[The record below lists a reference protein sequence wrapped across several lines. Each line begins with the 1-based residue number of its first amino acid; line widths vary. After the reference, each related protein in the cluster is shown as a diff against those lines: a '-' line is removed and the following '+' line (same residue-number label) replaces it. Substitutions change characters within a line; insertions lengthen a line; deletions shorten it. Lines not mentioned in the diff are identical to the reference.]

1 MTYDRIRFRK
11 RFQKGGRYMFE
22 IRNLS
27 LSFAGRQLL
36 EPTDLIFE
44 RGKVYTIYGKSG
56 VGKSSLLNKI
66 GLISAT
72 DPSVSYFFDGKEID
86 TENKKSASAFIAE
99 EVAFVFQGQNLIND
113 LTVFENL
120 RLALNFY
127 GLNPDEIE
135 SKIDTV
141 LADLEISSLKHAYPE
156 DLSGG
161 EEQRVTIARALVTE
175 KTLILADEPTSSLD
189 KENREKVS
197 SLLIDLAHKYHKI
210 VLIVS
215 HDEAMIARGD
225 VQLHFKDHQLV
236 GNCLIL
242 NSDEGIKDSKKWT
255 SYLSS
260 SHTKLSVLK
269 HRRPFL
275 PRLLAFFIAFVVA
288 IAVTSINFQSLFA
301 DKYHQLVNN
310 SLENGFLVINDS
322 LHLQTTKVLDDF
334 LSFDKDEI
342 ASISTSQN
350 IQTIK
355 PYIEFLSLGMTFDNS
370 KDYSQLQKNFQPTL
384 TIDGQ
389 TRSLTRNFS
398 IQPLYQTNTTQ
409 RQIEYFDRSN
419 EKGIYLSEQFISDEK
434 LPNIV
439 SGSTV
444 TLTFYIPISLYE
456 SSMEKEGNV
465 LKGDGDLFVKVD
477 KTYPVLGIVKKSYP
491 FEYSPHGNTLFMN
504 IAEMEELQ
512 NEAIQQH
519 PMTKMALDGFP
530 LKSWMPSA
538 IHVLLKDS
546 SAIPEELSR
555 IRAISS
561 QITILSSYEN
571 YEEFNK
577 GLTYIRQFLML
588 LSLVLL
594 ILVIAVLSFVFFLL
608 NRPRRF
614 EVGILKSLGYST
626 QNIVWLFLKELIG
639 YGKTISILASCLLV
653 ILSILAIQVLKLEV
667 SDVFQFYLTSV
678 FTLIGLSVSV
688 LIISGLLPIY
698 TTCRQTVVDTI
709 RKNG

>member
-1 MTYDRIRFRK
+1 
-11 RFQKGGRYMFE
+11 MFE

-27 LSFAGRQLL
+27 LSFAGRRLL

-66 GLISAT
+66 GLLSAT

-86 TENKKSASAFIAE
+86 IENKKSVSVFIAE
-99 EVAFVFQGQNLIND
+99 EVAFVFQGRNLIND

-127 GLNPDEIE
+127 DLSPDEIE

-141 LADLEISSLKHAYPE
+141 LADLQISSLKHAYPE

-161 EEQRVTIARALVTE
+161 EEQRVAIARALVTG

-197 SLLIDLAHKYHKI
+197 ALLIDLAHKYHKI

-215 HDEAMIARGD
+215 HDEAMIAIGD
-225 VQLHFKDHQLV
+225 VQLHFKDHKLV

-242 NSDEGIKDSKKWT
+242 NSDEGIKDSKKW
-255 SYLSS
+255 SSCLSS

-275 PRLLAFFIAFVVA
+275 PRLLAFFISLVVA

-334 LSFDKDEI
+334 LSFDKEEI
-342 ASISTSQN
+342 TSISRSQN
-350 IQTIK
+350 IQTVK
-355 PYIEFLSLGMTFDNS
+355 PYMEFLSLGMTFDNS

-439 SGSTV
+439 SGTTV

-456 SSMEKEGNV
+456 SSIEKEGKI

-491 FEYSPHGNTLFMN
+491 FEYSPYGNTLFMN

-546 SAIPEELSR
+546 GAIPEELSR

-653 ILSILAIQVLKLEV
+653 ILSILAMQVLKLEI
-667 SDVFQFYLTSV
+667 SDVFKFYLTSV

>member
-1 MTYDRIRFRK
+1 
-11 RFQKGGRYMFE
+11 MFE

-27 LSFAGRQLL
+27 LSFAGRRLL

-66 GLISAT
+66 GLLSAT

-86 TENKKSASAFIAE
+86 IENKKSVSVFIAE
-99 EVAFVFQGQNLIND
+99 EVAFVFQGRNLIND

-127 GLNPDEIE
+127 GLSPDEIE

-141 LADLEISSLKHAYPE
+141 LADLQISSLKHAYPE

-161 EEQRVTIARALVTE
+161 EEQRVAIARALVTE

-197 SLLIDLAHKYHKI
+197 ALLIDLAHKYHKI

-215 HDEAMIARGD
+215 HDEAMIAIGD
-225 VQLHFKDHQLV
+225 VQLHFKDHKLV

-242 NSDEGIKDSKKWT
+242 NSDEGIKDSKKWF
-255 SYLSS
+255 SCLSS

-275 PRLLAFFIAFVVA
+275 PRLLAFFIALVVA

-334 LSFDKDEI
+334 LSFDKEEI
-342 ASISTSQN
+342 TSISTSQN
-350 IQTIK
+350 IQTVK
-355 PYIEFLSLGMTFDNS
+355 PYMEFLSLGMTFDNS

-389 TRSLTRNFS
+389 NRSLTRNFS

-439 SGSTV
+439 LGTTV

-456 SSMEKEGNV
+456 SSIEKEGNI

-491 FEYSPHGNTLFMN
+491 FEYSPYGNTLFMN

-519 PMTKMALDGFP
+519 PMTKIALDGFP

-546 SAIPEELSR
+546 GAIPEELSR

-653 ILSILAIQVLKLEV
+653 ILSILAMQVLKLEI
-667 SDVFQFYLTSV
+667 SDVFKFYLTSV

>member
-1 MTYDRIRFRK
+1 
-11 RFQKGGRYMFE
+11 MFE

-27 LSFAGRQLL
+27 LSFTGRQLL

-66 GLISAT
+66 GLLSAT

-86 TENKKSASAFIAE
+86 IENKKSVSVFIAE
-99 EVAFVFQGQNLIND
+99 EVAFVFQGRNLIND

-127 GLNPDEIE
+127 GLSPDEIE

-141 LADLEISSLKHAYPE
+141 LADLQISSLKHAYPE

-161 EEQRVTIARALVTE
+161 EEQRVTIARALVTG

-197 SLLIDLAHKYHKI
+197 ALLIDLAHKYHKI

-215 HDEAMIARGD
+215 YDEAMIAIGD
-225 VQLHFKDHQLV
+225 VQLHFKDHKLV

-242 NSDEGIKDSKKWT
+242 NSDEGIKDSKKW
-255 SYLSS
+255 SSCLSS

-275 PRLLAFFIAFVVA
+275 PRLLAFFIALVVA

-334 LSFDKDEI
+334 LSFDKEEI
-342 ASISTSQN
+342 TSISTSQN
-350 IQTIK
+350 IQTVK
-355 PYIEFLSLGMTFDNS
+355 PYMEFLSLGMTFDNS

-409 RQIEYFDRSN
+409 RQIEYFDRSS

-434 LPNIV
+434 FPNIV
-439 SGSTV
+439 SGTTV

-456 SSMEKEGNV
+456 SSIEKEGNI

-491 FEYSPHGNTLFMN
+491 FEYSPYGNTLFMN

-530 LKSWMPSA
+530 LKSWIPSA

-546 SAIPEELSR
+546 GAIPEELSR

-653 ILSILAIQVLKLEV
+653 ILSILAMQVLKLEI
-667 SDVFQFYLTSV
+667 SDVFKFYLTSV

>member
-1 MTYDRIRFRK
+1 
-11 RFQKGGRYMFE
+11 MFE

-27 LSFAGRQLL
+27 LSFAGRRLL

-66 GLISAT
+66 GLLSAT

-86 TENKKSASAFIAE
+86 IENKKSVSVFIAE
-99 EVAFVFQGQNLIND
+99 EVAFVFQGRNLIND

-127 GLNPDEIE
+127 DLSPDEIE

-141 LADLEISSLKHAYPE
+141 LADLQISSLKHAYPE

-161 EEQRVTIARALVTE
+161 EEQRVAIARALVTG

-197 SLLIDLAHKYHKI
+197 VLLIDLAHKYHKI

-215 HDEAMIARGD
+215 HDEAMIAIGD
-225 VQLHFKDHQLV
+225 VQLHFKDHKLV

-242 NSDEGIKDSKKWT
+242 NSDEGIKDSKKW
-255 SYLSS
+255 SSCLSS

-275 PRLLAFFIAFVVA
+275 PRLLAFFISLVVA

-334 LSFDKDEI
+334 LSFDKEEI
-342 ASISTSQN
+342 TSISTSQN
-350 IQTIK
+350 IQTVN

-439 SGSTV
+439 SGTTV

-456 SSMEKEGNV
+456 SSIEKEGNI

-491 FEYSPHGNTLFMN
+491 FEYSPYGNTLFMN

-546 SAIPEELSR
+546 GAIPEELSR

-653 ILSILAIQVLKLEV
+653 ILSILAMQVLKLEI
-667 SDVFQFYLTSV
+667 SDVFKFYLTSV

>member
-1 MTYDRIRFRK
+1 
-11 RFQKGGRYMFE
+11 MFE

-27 LSFAGRQLL
+27 LSFAGRRLL

-66 GLISAT
+66 GLLSAT

-86 TENKKSASAFIAE
+86 IENKKSVSVFIAE
-99 EVAFVFQGQNLIND
+99 EVAFVFQGRNLIND

-127 GLNPDEIE
+127 DLSPDEIE

-141 LADLEISSLKHAYPE
+141 LADLQISSLKHAYPE

-161 EEQRVTIARALVTE
+161 EEQRVAIARALVTG

-189 KENREKVS
+189 KENREKIS
-197 SLLIDLAHKYHKI
+197 ALLIDLAHKYHKI

-215 HDEAMIARGD
+215 HDEAMIAIGD
-225 VQLHFKDHQLV
+225 VQLHFKDHKLV
-236 GNCLIL
+236 ENCLIL
-242 NSDEGIKDSKKWT
+242 NSDEGIKDSKKW
-255 SYLSS
+255 SSCLSS

-275 PRLLAFFIAFVVA
+275 PRLLAFFISLVVA

-334 LSFDKDEI
+334 LSFDKEEI
-342 ASISTSQN
+342 TSISTSQN
-350 IQTIK
+350 IQTVN

-439 SGSTV
+439 SGTTV

-456 SSMEKEGNV
+456 SSIEKEGNI
-465 LKGDGDLFVKVD
+465 LKGDGGLFVKVD

-491 FEYSPHGNTLFMN
+491 FEYSPYGNTLFMN

-546 SAIPEELSR
+546 GAIPEELSR

-653 ILSILAIQVLKLEV
+653 ILSILAMQVLKLEI
-667 SDVFQFYLTSV
+667 SDVFKFYLTSV

>member
-1 MTYDRIRFRK
+1 
-11 RFQKGGRYMFE
+11 MFE

-27 LSFAGRQLL
+27 LSFAGRRLL

-86 TENKKSASAFIAE
+86 TENKKSVSAFIAE

-120 RLALNFY
+120 KLALNFY
-127 GLNPDEIE
+127 GLNTDEIE

-161 EEQRVTIARALVTE
+161 EEQRVAIARALVTE

-334 LSFDKDEI
+334 LSFDKEEI
-342 ASISTSQN
+342 TSISTSQN

-370 KDYSQLQKNFQPTL
+370 KDYSKLQKNFQPTL

-409 RQIEYFDRSN
+409 RQIKYFDRSN
-419 EKGIYLSEQFISDEK
+419 EKGIYISEQFVSDQK

-456 SSMEKEGNV
+456 SSIEKEGNV

-561 QITILSSYEN
+561 QITILSSYKN

>member
-1 MTYDRIRFRK
+1 
-11 RFQKGGRYMFE
+11 MFE

-27 LSFAGRQLL
+27 LSFAGRRLL

-66 GLISAT
+66 GLLSAT

-86 TENKKSASAFIAE
+86 IENKKLVSVFIAE
-99 EVAFVFQGQNLIND
+99 EVAFVFQGRNLIND

-127 GLNPDEIE
+127 DLSPDEIE

-141 LADLEISSLKHAYPE
+141 LADLQISSLKHAYPE

-161 EEQRVTIARALVTE
+161 EEQRVAIARALVTG

-197 SLLIDLAHKYHKI
+197 ALLIDLAHKYHKI

-215 HDEAMIARGD
+215 HDEAMIAIGD
-225 VQLHFKDHQLV
+225 VQLHFKDHKLV

-242 NSDEGIKDSKKWT
+242 NSDEGIKDSKKW
-255 SYLSS
+255 SSCLSS

-275 PRLLAFFIAFVVA
+275 PRLLAFFISLVVA

-310 SLENGFLVINDS
+310 SLENVFLVINDS

-334 LSFDKDEI
+334 LSFDKEEI
-342 ASISTSQN
+342 TSISTSQN
-350 IQTIK
+350 IQTVN

-439 SGSTV
+439 SGTTV

-456 SSMEKEGNV
+456 SSIEKEGNI

-491 FEYSPHGNTLFMN
+491 FEYSPYGNTLFMN

-546 SAIPEELSR
+546 GAIPEELSR

-653 ILSILAIQVLKLEV
+653 ILSILAMQVLKLEI
-667 SDVFQFYLTSV
+667 SDVFKFYLTSV

>member
-1 MTYDRIRFRK
+1 
-11 RFQKGGRYMFE
+11 MFE

-27 LSFAGRQLL
+27 LSFAGRRLL

-66 GLISAT
+66 GLLSAT

-86 TENKKSASAFIAE
+86 IENKKSVSVFIAE
-99 EVAFVFQGQNLIND
+99 EVAFVFQGRNLIND

-127 GLNPDEIE
+127 GLSPDEIE

-141 LADLEISSLKHAYPE
+141 LADLQISSLKHAYPE

-161 EEQRVTIARALVTE
+161 EEQRVTIARALVTG

-197 SLLIDLAHKYHKI
+197 ALLIDLAHKYHKI

-215 HDEAMIARGD
+215 YDEAMIAIGD
-225 VQLHFKDHQLV
+225 VQLHFKDHKLV

-242 NSDEGIKDSKKWT
+242 NSDEGIKDSKKW
-255 SYLSS
+255 SSCLSS

-275 PRLLAFFIAFVVA
+275 PRLLAFFIALVVA

-334 LSFDKDEI
+334 LSFDKEEI
-342 ASISTSQN
+342 TSISTSQN
-350 IQTIK
+350 IQTVK
-355 PYIEFLSLGMTFDNS
+355 PYMEFLSLGMTFDNS

-439 SGSTV
+439 AGTTV

-456 SSMEKEGNV
+456 SSIEKEGNI

-491 FEYSPHGNTLFMN
+491 FEYSPYGNTLFMN

-546 SAIPEELSR
+546 GAIPEELSR

-594 ILVIAVLSFVFFLL
+594 ILIIAVLSFVFFLL

-653 ILSILAIQVLKLEV
+653 ILSILAMQVLKLEI
-667 SDVFQFYLTSV
+667 SDVFKFYLTSV

>member
-1 MTYDRIRFRK
+1 
-11 RFQKGGRYMFE
+11 MFE

-27 LSFAGRQLL
+27 LSFAGRRLL

-86 TENKKSASAFIAE
+86 TENKKSVSAFIAE

-120 RLALNFY
+120 KLTLNFY

-161 EEQRVTIARALVTE
+161 EEQRVAIARALVTE

-197 SLLIDLAHKYHKI
+197 ALLIDLAHKYHKI

-225 VQLHFKDHQLV
+225 VQLHFKDHKLV

-242 NSDEGIKDSKKWT
+242 NSDEGIKDSKKW
-255 SYLSS
+255 SSCLLS

-275 PRLLAFFIAFVVA
+275 PRLLAFFIALVVA
-288 IAVTSINFQSLFA
+288 IAVSSINFQSLFA

-334 LSFDKDEI
+334 LSFDKEEI
-342 ASISTSQN
+342 TSISTSQN
-350 IQTIK
+350 IQSVK
-355 PYIEFLSLGMTFDNS
+355 PYMEFLSLGMTFDNS

-439 SGSTV
+439 SGTTV

-456 SSMEKEGNV
+456 SSIEKEGNI

-491 FEYSPHGNTLFMN
+491 FEYSPYGNTLFMN

-546 SAIPEELSR
+546 GAIPEELSR

-608 NRPRRF
+608 NRPRRS

-653 ILSILAIQVLKLEV
+653 ILSILAMQVLKLEI
-667 SDVFQFYLTSV
+667 SDVFKFYLTSV

>member
-1 MTYDRIRFRK
+1 
-11 RFQKGGRYMFE
+11 MFE

-27 LSFAGRQLL
+27 LSFAGRRLL

-66 GLISAT
+66 GLLSAT

-86 TENKKSASAFIAE
+86 IENKKSVSVFIAE
-99 EVAFVFQGQNLIND
+99 EVAFVFQGRNLIHD

-127 GLNPDEIE
+127 NLSPDEIE

-141 LADLEISSLKHAYPE
+141 LADLQISSLKHAYPE

-161 EEQRVTIARALVTE
+161 EEQRVAIARALVTE

-197 SLLIDLAHKYHKI
+197 ALLIDLAHKYHKI

-215 HDEAMIARGD
+215 HDEAMIVMGD
-225 VQLHFKDHQLV
+225 VQLHFKDHKLV
-236 GNCLIL
+236 ENCLIL
-242 NSDEGIKDSKKWT
+242 NSDEGIKDSKKW
-255 SYLSS
+255 SSCLSS

-275 PRLLAFFIAFVVA
+275 PRLLAFFIALVVA

-334 LSFDKDEI
+334 LSFDKEEI
-342 ASISTSQN
+342 TSISTSQN
-350 IQTIK
+350 IQTVK
-355 PYIEFLSLGMTFDNS
+355 PYMEFLSLGMTFDNS

-439 SGSTV
+439 AGTTV

-456 SSMEKEGNV
+456 SSIEKEGNI

-491 FEYSPHGNTLFMN
+491 FEYSPYGNTLFMN

-546 SAIPEELSR
+546 GAIPEELSR

-653 ILSILAIQVLKLEV
+653 ILSILAMQVLKLEI
-667 SDVFQFYLTSV
+667 SDVFKFYLTSV

-709 RKNG
+709 RKTG

>member
-1 MTYDRIRFRK
+1 
-11 RFQKGGRYMFE
+11 MFE

-27 LSFAGRQLL
+27 LSFAGRRLL

-66 GLISAT
+66 GLLSAT
-72 DPSVSYFFDGKEID
+72 YPSVSYFFDGKEID
-86 TENKKSASAFIAE
+86 IENKKSVSVFIAE
-99 EVAFVFQGQNLIND
+99 EVAFVFQGRNLIND

-127 GLNPDEIE
+127 DLSPDEIE

-141 LADLEISSLKHAYPE
+141 LADLQISSLKHAYPE

-161 EEQRVTIARALVTE
+161 EEQRVAIARALVTG

-197 SLLIDLAHKYHKI
+197 ALLIDLAHKYHKI

-215 HDEAMIARGD
+215 HDEAMIAIGD
-225 VQLHFKDHQLV
+225 VQLHFKDHKLV

-242 NSDEGIKDSKKWT
+242 NSDEGIKDSKKW
-255 SYLSS
+255 SSCLSS

-275 PRLLAFFIAFVVA
+275 PRLLAFFISLVVA

-334 LSFDKDEI
+334 LSFDKEEI
-342 ASISTSQN
+342 TSISTSQN
-350 IQTIK
+350 IQTVN

-398 IQPLYQTNTTQ
+398 IQPLYQKNTTQ

-439 SGSTV
+439 SGTTV

-456 SSMEKEGNV
+456 SSIEKEGNI

-491 FEYSPHGNTLFMN
+491 FEYSPYGNTLFMN

-546 SAIPEELSR
+546 GAIPEELSR

-653 ILSILAIQVLKLEV
+653 ILSILAMQVLKLEI
-667 SDVFQFYLTSV
+667 SDVFKFYLTSV

>member
-1 MTYDRIRFRK
+1 
-11 RFQKGGRYMFE
+11 MFE

-27 LSFAGRQLL
+27 LSFAGRRLL

-86 TENKKSASAFIAE
+86 TENKKSVSAFIAE

-120 RLALNFY
+120 KLALNFY

-161 EEQRVTIARALVTE
+161 EEQRVAIARALVTE

-334 LSFDKDEI
+334 LSFDKEEI
-342 ASISTSQN
+342 TSISTSQN
-350 IQTIK
+350 IQTVK
-355 PYIEFLSLGMTFDNS
+355 PYMEFLSSGMTFDNS

-419 EKGIYLSEQFISDEK
+419 EKGIYISEQFVSDQK

-456 SSMEKEGNV
+456 SSIEKEGNI

>member
-1 MTYDRIRFRK
+1 
-11 RFQKGGRYMFE
+11 MFE

-27 LSFAGRQLL
+27 LSFAGRRLL

-66 GLISAT
+66 GLLSAT

-86 TENKKSASAFIAE
+86 IENKKSVSVFIAE
-99 EVAFVFQGQNLIND
+99 EVAFVFQGRNLIND

-127 GLNPDEIE
+127 DLSPDEIE

-141 LADLEISSLKHAYPE
+141 LADLQISSLKHAYPE

-161 EEQRVTIARALVTE
+161 EEQRVAIARALVTG

-197 SLLIDLAHKYHKI
+197 ALLIDLAHKYHKI

-215 HDEAMIARGD
+215 HDEAMIAIGD
-225 VQLHFKDHQLV
+225 VQLHFKDHKLV

-242 NSDEGIKDSKKWT
+242 NSDEGIKDSKKW
-255 SYLSS
+255 SSCLSS

-275 PRLLAFFIAFVVA
+275 PRLLAFFISLVVA

-334 LSFDKDEI
+334 LSFDKEEI
-342 ASISTSQN
+342 TSISTSQN
-350 IQTIK
+350 IQTVN

-439 SGSTV
+439 SGTTV

-456 SSMEKEGNV
+456 SSIEKEGNI

-477 KTYPVLGIVKKSYP
+477 KTYPVLGIVKKGYP
-491 FEYSPHGNTLFMN
+491 FEYSPYGNTLFMN

-546 SAIPEELSR
+546 GAIPEELSR

-653 ILSILAIQVLKLEV
+653 ILSILAMQVLKLEI
-667 SDVFQFYLTSV
+667 SDVFKFYLTSV

>member
-1 MTYDRIRFRK
+1 
-11 RFQKGGRYMFE
+11 MFE

-27 LSFAGRQLL
+27 LSFAGRRLL

-66 GLISAT
+66 GLLSAT

-86 TENKKSASAFIAE
+86 IENKKSVSVFIAE
-99 EVAFVFQGQNLIND
+99 EVAFVFQGRNLIND

-127 GLNPDEIE
+127 DLSPDEIE

-141 LADLEISSLKHAYPE
+141 LADLQISSLKHAYPE

-161 EEQRVTIARALVTE
+161 EEQRVAIARALVTG

-197 SLLIDLAHKYHKI
+197 ALLIDLAHKYHKI

-215 HDEAMIARGD
+215 HDEAMIAIGD
-225 VQLHFKDHQLV
+225 VQLHFKDHKLV

-242 NSDEGIKDSKKWT
+242 NSDEGIKDSKKW
-255 SYLSS
+255 SSCLSS

-275 PRLLAFFIAFVVA
+275 PRLLAFFISLVVA

-334 LSFDKDEI
+334 LSFDKEEI
-342 ASISTSQN
+342 TSISTSQN
-350 IQTIK
+350 IQTVN

-409 RQIEYFDRSN
+409 RQIEYCDRSN

-439 SGSTV
+439 SGTTV

-456 SSMEKEGNV
+456 SSIEKEGNI

-491 FEYSPHGNTLFMN
+491 FEYSPYGNTLFMN

-546 SAIPEELSR
+546 GAIPEELSR

-653 ILSILAIQVLKLEV
+653 ILSILAMQVLKLEI
-667 SDVFQFYLTSV
+667 SDVFKFYLTSV

>member
-1 MTYDRIRFRK
+1 
-11 RFQKGGRYMFE
+11 MFE

-27 LSFAGRQLL
+27 LSFAGRRLL

-66 GLISAT
+66 GLLSAT

-86 TENKKSASAFIAE
+86 IENKKSVSVFIAE
-99 EVAFVFQGQNLIND
+99 EVAFVFQGRNLIND

-127 GLNPDEIE
+127 DLSPDEIE

-141 LADLEISSLKHAYPE
+141 LADLQISSLKHAYPE

-161 EEQRVTIARALVTE
+161 EEQRVAIARALVTG

-197 SLLIDLAHKYHKI
+197 ALLIDLDHKYHKI

-215 HDEAMIARGD
+215 HDEAMIAIGD
-225 VQLHFKDHQLV
+225 VQLHFKDHKLV

-242 NSDEGIKDSKKWT
+242 NSDEGIKDSKKW
-255 SYLSS
+255 SSCLSS

-275 PRLLAFFIAFVVA
+275 PRLLAFFISLVVA

-334 LSFDKDEI
+334 LSFDKEEI
-342 ASISTSQN
+342 TSISTSQN
-350 IQTIK
+350 IQTVN

-439 SGSTV
+439 SGTTV

-456 SSMEKEGNV
+456 SSIEKEGNI

-491 FEYSPHGNTLFMN
+491 FEYSPYGNTLFMN

-546 SAIPEELSR
+546 GAIPEELSR

-653 ILSILAIQVLKLEV
+653 ILSILAMQVLKLEI
-667 SDVFQFYLTSV
+667 SDVFKFYLTS
-678 FTLIGLSVSV
+678 I
-688 LIISGLLPIY
+688 
-698 TTCRQTVVDTI
+698 
-709 RKNG
+709 

>member
-1 MTYDRIRFRK
+1 
-11 RFQKGGRYMFE
+11 MFE

-27 LSFAGRQLL
+27 LSFAGRRLL

-66 GLISAT
+66 GLLSAT

-86 TENKKSASAFIAE
+86 IENKKSVSVFIAE
-99 EVAFVFQGQNLIND
+99 EVAFVFQGRNLIND

-127 GLNPDEIE
+127 GLSPDEIE

-141 LADLEISSLKHAYPE
+141 LADLQISSLKHAYPE

-161 EEQRVTIARALVTE
+161 EEQRVAIARALVTE

-197 SLLIDLAHKYHKI
+197 ALLIDLAHKYHKI

-215 HDEAMIARGD
+215 HDEAMIAIGD
-225 VQLHFKDHQLV
+225 VQLHFKDHKLV

-242 NSDEGIKDSKKWT
+242 NSDEGIKDSKKW
-255 SYLSS
+255 SSCLSS

-275 PRLLAFFIAFVVA
+275 PRLLAFFIALVVA

-322 LHLQTTKVLDDF
+322 LHLQTTKMLDDF
-334 LSFDKDEI
+334 LSFDKEEI
-342 ASISTSQN
+342 TSISTSQN
-350 IQTIK
+350 IQTVK
-355 PYIEFLSLGMTFDNS
+355 PYMEFLSLGMTFDNS

-439 SGSTV
+439 SGTTV

-456 SSMEKEGNV
+456 SSIEKEGNV

-491 FEYSPHGNTLFMN
+491 FEYSPYGNTLFMN

-546 SAIPEELSR
+546 GAIPEELSR

-571 YEEFNK
+571 YKEFNK

-653 ILSILAIQVLKLEV
+653 ILSILAMQVLKLEI
-667 SDVFQFYLTSV
+667 SDVFKFYLTSV
-678 FTLIGLSVSV
+678 FTLIGLLVSV

>member
-1 MTYDRIRFRK
+1 
-11 RFQKGGRYMFE
+11 MFE

-27 LSFAGRQLL
+27 LSFAGRRLL

-56 VGKSSLLNKI
+56 VEKSSLLNKI
-66 GLISAT
+66 GLLSAT

-86 TENKKSASAFIAE
+86 IENKKSVSVFIAE
-99 EVAFVFQGQNLIND
+99 EVAFVFQGRNLIND

-127 GLNPDEIE
+127 DLSPDEIE

-141 LADLEISSLKHAYPE
+141 LADLQISSLKHAYPE

-161 EEQRVTIARALVTE
+161 EEQRVAIARALVTG

-197 SLLIDLAHKYHKI
+197 ALLIDLAHKYHKI

-215 HDEAMIARGD
+215 HDEAMIAIGD
-225 VQLHFKDHQLV
+225 VQLHFKDHKLV

-242 NSDEGIKDSKKWT
+242 NSDEGIKDSKKW
-255 SYLSS
+255 SSCLSS

-275 PRLLAFFIAFVVA
+275 PRLLAFFISLVVA

-334 LSFDKDEI
+334 LSFDKEEI
-342 ASISTSQN
+342 TSISTSQN
-350 IQTIK
+350 IQTVN

-439 SGSTV
+439 SGTTV

-456 SSMEKEGNV
+456 SSIEKEGNI

-491 FEYSPHGNTLFMN
+491 FEYSPYGNTLFMN

-546 SAIPEELSR
+546 GAIPEELSR

-653 ILSILAIQVLKLEV
+653 ILSILAMQVLKLEI
-667 SDVFQFYLTSV
+667 SDVFKFYLTSV

>member
-1 MTYDRIRFRK
+1 
-11 RFQKGGRYMFE
+11 MFE

-27 LSFAGRQLL
+27 LSFAGRRLL

-66 GLISAT
+66 GLLSAT

-86 TENKKSASAFIAE
+86 IENKKSVSVFIAE
-99 EVAFVFQGQNLIND
+99 EVAFVFQGRNLIND

-127 GLNPDEIE
+127 GLSPDEIE

-141 LADLEISSLKHAYPE
+141 LADLQISSLKHAYPE

-161 EEQRVTIARALVTE
+161 EEQRVTIARALVTG

-197 SLLIDLAHKYHKI
+197 ALLIDLAHKYHKI

-215 HDEAMIARGD
+215 YDEAMIAIGD
-225 VQLHFKDHQLV
+225 VQLHFKDHKLV

-242 NSDEGIKDSKKWT
+242 NSDEGIKDSKKW
-255 SYLSS
+255 SSCLSS

-275 PRLLAFFIAFVVA
+275 PRLLAFFIALVVA

-334 LSFDKDEI
+334 LSFDKEEI
-342 ASISTSQN
+342 TSISTSQN
-350 IQTIK
+350 IQTVK
-355 PYIEFLSLGMTFDNS
+355 PYMEFLSLGMTFDNS

-419 EKGIYLSEQFISDEK
+419 EKGIYISEQFVSDQK

-456 SSMEKEGNV
+456 SSIEKEGNI

-491 FEYSPHGNTLFMN
+491 FEYSPYGNTLFMN

-546 SAIPEELSR
+546 GAIPEELSR

-594 ILVIAVLSFVFFLL
+594 ILIIAVLSFVFFLL

-653 ILSILAIQVLKLEV
+653 ILSILAMQVLKLEI
-667 SDVFQFYLTSV
+667 SDVFKFYLTSV

>member
-1 MTYDRIRFRK
+1 
-11 RFQKGGRYMFE
+11 MFE

-27 LSFAGRQLL
+27 LSFAGRRLL

-66 GLISAT
+66 GLLSAT

-86 TENKKSASAFIAE
+86 IENKKSVSVFIAE
-99 EVAFVFQGQNLIND
+99 EVAFVFQGRNLIND

-127 GLNPDEIE
+127 CLSPDEIE

-141 LADLEISSLKHAYPE
+141 LADLQISSLKHAYPE

-161 EEQRVTIARALVTE
+161 EEQRVAIARALVTE

-197 SLLIDLAHKYHKI
+197 ALLIDLAHKYHKI

-215 HDEAMIARGD
+215 HDEAMIAIGD
-225 VQLHFKDHQLV
+225 VQLHFKDHKLV

-242 NSDEGIKDSKKWT
+242 NSDEGIKDSKKW
-255 SYLSS
+255 SSCLSS

-275 PRLLAFFIAFVVA
+275 PRLLAFFIALVVA

-322 LHLQTTKVLDDF
+322 LHLQTTKMLDDF
-334 LSFDKDEI
+334 LSFDKEEI
-342 ASISTSQN
+342 TSISTSQN
-350 IQTIK
+350 IQTVK
-355 PYIEFLSLGMTFDNS
+355 PYMEFLSLGMTFDNS

-439 SGSTV
+439 SGTTV

-456 SSMEKEGNV
+456 SSIEKEGNV

-546 SAIPEELSR
+546 GAIPEELSR

-608 NRPRRF
+608 NSPRRF
-614 EVGILKSLGYST
+614 EVGILESLGYST

-653 ILSILAIQVLKLEV
+653 ILSILAMQVLKLEI
-667 SDVFQFYLTSV
+667 SDVFKFYLTSV

>member
-1 MTYDRIRFRK
+1 
-11 RFQKGGRYMFE
+11 MFE

-66 GLISAT
+66 GLLSAT

-86 TENKKSASAFIAE
+86 IENKKSVSAFIAE

-141 LADLEISSLKHAYPE
+141 LADLQISSLKHAYTE

-161 EEQRVTIARALVTE
+161 EEQRVAIARALVTE

-215 HDEAMIARGD
+215 HDEAMIAIGD
-225 VQLHFKDHQLV
+225 VQLHFKDHKLV
-236 GNCLIL
+236 GNCLVL
-242 NSDEGIKDSKKWT
+242 NSDEGIKDSKKW
-255 SYLSS
+255 SSCLSS

-334 LSFDKDEI
+334 LSFDKEEI
-342 ASISTSQN
+342 TSISTSQN
-350 IQTIK
+350 IQTVK
-355 PYIEFLSLGMTFDNS
+355 PYMEFLSLGMTFDNS

-546 SAIPEELSR
+546 GAIPEELSR

-653 ILSILAIQVLKLEV
+653 ILSILAMQVLKLEV

>member
-1 MTYDRIRFRK
+1 
-11 RFQKGGRYMFE
+11 MFE

-27 LSFAGRQLL
+27 LSFAGRRLL

-66 GLISAT
+66 GLLSAT

-86 TENKKSASAFIAE
+86 IENKKSVSVFIAE
-99 EVAFVFQGQNLIND
+99 EVAFVFQGRNLIND

-127 GLNPDEIE
+127 DLSPDEIE

-141 LADLEISSLKHAYPE
+141 LADLQISSLKHAYPE

-161 EEQRVTIARALVTE
+161 EEQRVAIARALVTG

-197 SLLIDLAHKYHKI
+197 ALLIDLAHKYHKI

-215 HDEAMIARGD
+215 HDEAMIAIGD
-225 VQLHFKDHQLV
+225 VQLHFKDHKLV

-242 NSDEGIKDSKKWT
+242 NSDEGIKDSKKWF
-255 SYLSS
+255 SCLSS

-275 PRLLAFFIAFVVA
+275 PRLLAFFIALVVA

-334 LSFDKDEI
+334 LSFDKEEI
-342 ASISTSQN
+342 TSISTSRN
-350 IQTIK
+350 IQTVK
-355 PYIEFLSLGMTFDNS
+355 PYMEFLSLGMTFDNS

-389 TRSLTRNFS
+389 TRNLTRNFS

-439 SGSTV
+439 SGTTV

-456 SSMEKEGNV
+456 SSIEKEGNI

-491 FEYSPHGNTLFMN
+491 FEYSPYGNTLFMN

-546 SAIPEELSR
+546 GAIPEELSR

-653 ILSILAIQVLKLEV
+653 ILSILAMQVLKLEI
-667 SDVFQFYLTSV
+667 SDVFKFYLTSV

>member
-1 MTYDRIRFRK
+1 DFK
-11 RFQKGGRYMFE
+11 KGGRYMFE

-27 LSFAGRQLL
+27 LSFAGRRLL

-66 GLISAT
+66 GLLSAT
-72 DPSVSYFFDGKEID
+72 YPSVSYFFDGKEID
-86 TENKKSASAFIAE
+86 IENKKSVSVFIAE
-99 EVAFVFQGQNLIND
+99 EVAFVFQGRNLIND

-127 GLNPDEIE
+127 DLSPDEIE

-141 LADLEISSLKHAYPE
+141 LADLQISSLKHAYPE

-161 EEQRVTIARALVTE
+161 EEQRVAIARALVTG

-197 SLLIDLAHKYHKI
+197 ALLIDLAHKYHKI

-215 HDEAMIARGD
+215 HDEAMIAIGD
-225 VQLHFKDHQLV
+225 VQLHFKDHKLV

-242 NSDEGIKDSKKWT
+242 NSDEGIKDSKKW
-255 SYLSS
+255 SSCLSS

-275 PRLLAFFIAFVVA
+275 PRLLAFFISLVVA

-334 LSFDKDEI
+334 LSFDKEEI
-342 ASISTSQN
+342 TSISTSQN
-350 IQTIK
+350 IQTVN

-439 SGSTV
+439 SGTTV

-456 SSMEKEGNV
+456 SSIEKEGNI

-491 FEYSPHGNTLFMN
+491 FEYSPYGNTLFMN

-546 SAIPEELSR
+546 GAIPEELSR

-653 ILSILAIQVLKLEV
+653 ILSILAMQVLKLEI
-667 SDVFQFYLTSV
+667 SDVFKFYLTSV

>member
-1 MTYDRIRFRK
+1 
-11 RFQKGGRYMFE
+11 MFE

-27 LSFAGRQLL
+27 LSFAGRRLL

-66 GLISAT
+66 GLLSAT

-86 TENKKSASAFIAE
+86 IENKKSVSVFIAE
-99 EVAFVFQGQNLIND
+99 EVAFVFQGRNLIND

-127 GLNPDEIE
+127 DLSPDEIE

-141 LADLEISSLKHAYPE
+141 LADLQISSLKHAYPE

-161 EEQRVTIARALVTE
+161 EEQRVAIARALVTG

-197 SLLIDLAHKYHKI
+197 ALLIDLAHKYHKI

-215 HDEAMIARGD
+215 HDEAMIAIGD
-225 VQLHFKDHQLV
+225 VQLHFKDHKLV

-242 NSDEGIKDSKKWT
+242 NSDEGIKDSKKW
-255 SYLSS
+255 SSCLSS
-260 SHTKLSVLK
+260 SYTKLSVLK

-275 PRLLAFFIAFVVA
+275 PRLLAFFISLVVA

-334 LSFDKDEI
+334 LSFDKEEI
-342 ASISTSQN
+342 TSISTSQN
-350 IQTIK
+350 IQTVN

-439 SGSTV
+439 SGTTV

-456 SSMEKEGNV
+456 SSIEKEGNI

-491 FEYSPHGNTLFMN
+491 FEYSPYGNTLFMN

-546 SAIPEELSR
+546 GAIPEELSR

-653 ILSILAIQVLKLEV
+653 ILSILAMQVLKLEI
-667 SDVFQFYLTSV
+667 SDVFKFYLTSV

>member
-1 MTYDRIRFRK
+1 
-11 RFQKGGRYMFE
+11 MFE

-27 LSFAGRQLL
+27 LSFAGRRLL

-66 GLISAT
+66 GLLSAT

-86 TENKKSASAFIAE
+86 IENKKSVSVFIAE
-99 EVAFVFQGQNLIND
+99 EVAFVFQGRNLIND

-127 GLNPDEIE
+127 DLSPDEIE

-141 LADLEISSLKHAYPE
+141 LADLQISSLKHAYPE

-161 EEQRVTIARALVTE
+161 EEQRVAIARALVTG

-197 SLLIDLAHKYHKI
+197 ALLINLAHKYHKI

-215 HDEAMIARGD
+215 HDEAMIAIGD
-225 VQLHFKDHQLV
+225 VQLHFKDHKLV

-242 NSDEGIKDSKKWT
+242 NSDEGIKDSKKW
-255 SYLSS
+255 SSCLSS

-275 PRLLAFFIAFVVA
+275 PRLLAFFIALVVA

-334 LSFDKDEI
+334 LSFDKEEI
-342 ASISTSQN
+342 TSISTSQN
-350 IQTIK
+350 IQTVK
-355 PYIEFLSLGMTFDNS
+355 PYMEFLSLGMTFDNS

-398 IQPLYQTNTTQ
+398 IQSLYQTNITQ

-439 SGSTV
+439 SGTTV

-456 SSMEKEGNV
+456 SSIEKEGNI

-491 FEYSPHGNTLFMN
+491 FEYSPYGNTLFMN

-546 SAIPEELSR
+546 GAIPEELSR

-653 ILSILAIQVLKLEV
+653 ILSILAMQVLKLEI
-667 SDVFQFYLTSV
+667 SAVFKFYLTSV

>member
-1 MTYDRIRFRK
+1 
-11 RFQKGGRYMFE
+11 MFE

-27 LSFAGRQLL
+27 LSFAGRRLL

-66 GLISAT
+66 GLLSAT
-72 DPSVSYFFDGKEID
+72 DHSVSYFFDGKEID
-86 TENKKSASAFIAE
+86 IENKKSVSVFIAE
-99 EVAFVFQGQNLIND
+99 EVAFVFQGRNLIND

-127 GLNPDEIE
+127 GLSPDEIE

-141 LADLEISSLKHAYPE
+141 LADLQISSLKHAYPE

-161 EEQRVTIARALVTE
+161 EEQRVAIARALVTE

-197 SLLIDLAHKYHKI
+197 ALLIDLAHKYHKI

-215 HDEAMIARGD
+215 HDEAMIAIGD
-225 VQLHFKDHQLV
+225 VQLHFKDHKLV
-236 GNCLIL
+236 GNCLVL
-242 NSDEGIKDSKKWT
+242 NSDEGIKDSKKW
-255 SYLSS
+255 SSCLSS

-275 PRLLAFFIAFVVA
+275 PRLLAFFIALVVA

-322 LHLQTTKVLDDF
+322 LHLQTTKELDDF
-334 LSFDKDEI
+334 LSFDKEEI
-342 ASISTSQN
+342 TSISTSQN
-350 IQTIK
+350 IQTVK
-355 PYIEFLSLGMTFDNS
+355 PYMEFLSLGMTFDNS

-439 SGSTV
+439 SGTTV

-456 SSMEKEGNV
+456 SSIEKEGNI

-491 FEYSPHGNTLFMN
+491 FEYSPYGNTLFMN

-546 SAIPEELSR
+546 GAIPEELSR

-653 ILSILAIQVLKLEV
+653 ILSILAMQVLKLEI
-667 SDVFQFYLTSV
+667 SDVFKFYLTSV

>member
-1 MTYDRIRFRK
+1 MTYDRIKLRK
-11 RFQKGGRYMFE
+11 RFQKGGCYMFE

-27 LSFAGRQLL
+27 LSFAGRRLL

-86 TENKKSASAFIAE
+86 TENKKSVSAFIAE

-127 GLNPDEIE
+127 GLNPDKIE
-135 SKIDTV
+135 NKIDTV
-141 LADLEISSLKHAYPE
+141 LADLQISSLKHAYPE

-161 EEQRVTIARALVTE
+161 EEQRVAIARALVTE

-334 LSFDKDEI
+334 LSFDKEEI
-342 ASISTSQN
+342 NSISTSQN

-370 KDYSQLQKNFQPTL
+370 KDYSKLQKNFQPTL

-419 EKGIYLSEQFISDEK
+419 EKGIYLSEQFVSDQK

-456 SSMEKEGNV
+456 SSIEKEGNV

-504 IAEMEELQ
+504 ISEMEELQ

>member
-1 MTYDRIRFRK
+1 
-11 RFQKGGRYMFE
+11 MFE

-27 LSFAGRQLL
+27 LSFAGRRLL

-66 GLISAT
+66 GLISAL

-86 TENKKSASAFIAE
+86 TEDKKSVSAFIAE

-135 SKIDTV
+135 NKIDTV
-141 LADLEISSLKHAYPE
+141 LANLQISFLKHAYPE

-161 EEQRVTIARALVTE
+161 EEQRVAIARALVTE

-242 NSDEGIKDSKKWT
+242 NSDERIKDSKKW
-255 SYLSS
+255 SSGLSS
-260 SHTKLSVLK
+260 SHTKLSVLR
-269 HRRPFL
+269 HRRPSL

-334 LSFDKDEI
+334 LSFDKEKI
-342 ASISTSQN
+342 TSISTSQN
-350 IQTIK
+350 IQTVK

-456 SSMEKEGNV
+456 SSIEKEGNV

-519 PMTKMALDGFP
+519 PITKMTLDGFP

-588 LSLVLL
+588 LSIVLL

-653 ILSILAIQVLKLEV
+653 ILSILAIQVLKLEI

>member
-1 MTYDRIRFRK
+1 
-11 RFQKGGRYMFE
+11 MFE

-27 LSFAGRQLL
+27 LSFAGRRLL

-66 GLISAT
+66 GLLSAT

-86 TENKKSASAFIAE
+86 IENKKSVSVFIAE
-99 EVAFVFQGQNLIND
+99 EVAFVFQGRNLIND

-127 GLNPDEIE
+127 DLSPDEIE

-141 LADLEISSLKHAYPE
+141 LADLQISSLKHAYPE

-161 EEQRVTIARALVTE
+161 EEQRVAIARALVTG
-175 KTLILADEPTSSLD
+175 KTLILANEPTSSLD

-197 SLLIDLAHKYHKI
+197 ALLIDLAHKYHKI

-215 HDEAMIARGD
+215 HDEAMIAIGD
-225 VQLHFKDHQLV
+225 VQLHFKDHKLV

-242 NSDEGIKDSKKWT
+242 NSDEGIKDSKKW
-255 SYLSS
+255 SSCLSS

-275 PRLLAFFIAFVVA
+275 PRLLAFFIALVVV

-334 LSFDKDEI
+334 LSFDKEEI
-342 ASISTSQN
+342 TSISTSQN
-350 IQTIK
+350 IQTVK
-355 PYIEFLSLGMTFDNS
+355 PYMEFLSLGMTFDNS

-439 SGSTV
+439 SGTTV

-456 SSMEKEGNV
+456 SSIEKEGNI

-491 FEYSPHGNTLFMN
+491 FEYSPYGNTLFMN

-546 SAIPEELSR
+546 GAIPEELSR
-555 IRAISS
+555 IRVISS
-561 QITILSSYEN
+561 QVTILSSYEN

-653 ILSILAIQVLKLEV
+653 ILSILAMQVLKLEI
-667 SDVFQFYLTSV
+667 SDVFKFYLTSV

>member
-1 MTYDRIRFRK
+1 
-11 RFQKGGRYMFE
+11 MFE

-27 LSFAGRQLL
+27 LSFAGRRLL

-66 GLISAT
+66 GLLSAT

-86 TENKKSASAFIAE
+86 IENKKSVSVFIAE
-99 EVAFVFQGQNLIND
+99 EVAFVFQGRNLIND

-127 GLNPDEIE
+127 GLSPDEIE

-141 LADLEISSLKHAYPE
+141 LADLQISSLKHAYPE

-161 EEQRVTIARALVTE
+161 EEQRVAIARALVTG

-197 SLLIDLAHKYHKI
+197 ALLIDLAHKYHKI

-215 HDEAMIARGD
+215 HDEAMIAIGD
-225 VQLHFKDHQLV
+225 VQLHFKDHKLV

-242 NSDEGIKDSKKWT
+242 NSDEGIKDSKKW
-255 SYLSS
+255 SSCLSS

-275 PRLLAFFIAFVVA
+275 PRLLAFFIALVVA

-334 LSFDKDEI
+334 LSFDKEEI
-342 ASISTSQN
+342 TSISTSQN
-350 IQTIK
+350 IQTVK
-355 PYIEFLSLGMTFDNS
+355 PYMEFLSLGMTFDNS
-370 KDYSQLQKNFQPTL
+370 KDYSQLQKNFQPIL

-439 SGSTV
+439 SGTTV

-456 SSMEKEGNV
+456 SSIEKEGNI

-491 FEYSPHGNTLFMN
+491 FEYSPYGNTLFMN

-546 SAIPEELSR
+546 GAIPEELSR

-626 QNIVWLFLKELIG
+626 QNIV
-639 YGKTISILASCLLV
+639 
-653 ILSILAIQVLKLEV
+653 
-667 SDVFQFYLTSV
+667 
-678 FTLIGLSVSV
+678 
-688 LIISGLLPIY
+688 
-698 TTCRQTVVDTI
+698 
-709 RKNG
+709 

>member
-1 MTYDRIRFRK
+1 
-11 RFQKGGRYMFE
+11 MFE

-27 LSFAGRQLL
+27 LSFAGRRLL

-66 GLISAT
+66 GLLSAT

-86 TENKKSASAFIAE
+86 IENKKSVSVFIAE
-99 EVAFVFQGQNLIND
+99 EVAFVFQGRNLIND

-127 GLNPDEIE
+127 DLSPDEIE

-141 LADLEISSLKHAYPE
+141 LADLQISSLKHAYPE

-161 EEQRVTIARALVTE
+161 EEQRVAIARALVTG

-197 SLLIDLAHKYHKI
+197 ALLIDLDHKYHKI

-215 HDEAMIARGD
+215 HDEAMIAIGD
-225 VQLHFKDHQLV
+225 VQLHFKDHKLV

-242 NSDEGIKDSKKWT
+242 NSDEGIKDSKKW
-255 SYLSS
+255 SSCLSS

-275 PRLLAFFIAFVVA
+275 PRLLAFFISLVVA

-334 LSFDKDEI
+334 LSFDKEEI
-342 ASISTSQN
+342 TSISTSQN
-350 IQTIK
+350 IQTVN

-439 SGSTV
+439 SGTTV

-456 SSMEKEGNV
+456 SSIEKEGNI

-491 FEYSPHGNTLFMN
+491 FEYSPYGNTLFMN

-519 PMTKMALDGFP
+519 PMALDGFP

-546 SAIPEELSR
+546 GAIPEELSR

-653 ILSILAIQVLKLEV
+653 ILSILAMQVLKLEI
-667 SDVFQFYLTSV
+667 SDVFKFYLTSV

>member
-1 MTYDRIRFRK
+1 
-11 RFQKGGRYMFE
+11 MFE

-161 EEQRVTIARALVTE
+161 EEQRVAIARALVTE

-197 SLLIDLAHKYHKI
+197 SLLIDFAHKYHKI

-456 SSMEKEGNV
+456 SSIEKEGNV

-504 IAEMEELQ
+504 IVEMEELQ

-614 EVGILKSLGYST
+614 EVWILKSLGYST

>member
-1 MTYDRIRFRK
+1 
-11 RFQKGGRYMFE
+11 MFE

-27 LSFAGRQLL
+27 LSFAGRRLL

-86 TENKKSASAFIAE
+86 TENKKSVSAFIAE

-120 RLALNFY
+120 KLALNFY

-161 EEQRVTIARALVTE
+161 EEQRVAIARALVTE

-242 NSDEGIKDSKKWT
+242 NSDERIKDSKKW
-255 SYLSS
+255 SSGLSS
-260 SHTKLSVLK
+260 SHTKLSVLR
-269 HRRPFL
+269 HRRPSL

-334 LSFDKDEI
+334 LSFDKEEI
-342 ASISTSQN
+342 TSISTSQN

-370 KDYSQLQKNFQPTL
+370 KDYSKLQKNFQPTL

-456 SSMEKEGNV
+456 SSIEKEGNV

-519 PMTKMALDGFP
+519 PITKMTLDGFP

-588 LSLVLL
+588 LSIVLL

-653 ILSILAIQVLKLEV
+653 ILSILAIQVLKLEI

>member
-1 MTYDRIRFRK
+1 
-11 RFQKGGRYMFE
+11 MFE

-27 LSFAGRQLL
+27 LSFAGRRLL

-66 GLISAT
+66 GLLSAT

-86 TENKKSASAFIAE
+86 IENKKSVSVFIAE
-99 EVAFVFQGQNLIND
+99 EVAFVFQGRNLIHD

-127 GLNPDEIE
+127 DLSPDEIE

-141 LADLEISSLKHAYPE
+141 LADLQISSLKHAYPE

-161 EEQRVTIARALVTE
+161 EEQRVAIARALVTG

-197 SLLIDLAHKYHKI
+197 ALLIDLAHKYHKI

-215 HDEAMIARGD
+215 HDEAMIAIGD
-225 VQLHFKDHQLV
+225 VQLHFKDHKLV

-242 NSDEGIKDSKKWT
+242 NSDEGIKDSKKW
-255 SYLSS
+255 SSCLSS

-275 PRLLAFFIAFVVA
+275 PRLLAFFISLVVA

-334 LSFDKDEI
+334 LSFDKEEI
-342 ASISTSQN
+342 TSISTSQN
-350 IQTIK
+350 IQTVK
-355 PYIEFLSLGMTFDNS
+355 PYMEFLSLGMTFDNS

-439 SGSTV
+439 SGTTV

-456 SSMEKEGNV
+456 SSIEKEGNV

-491 FEYSPHGNTLFMN
+491 FEYSPYGNTLFMN

-546 SAIPEELSR
+546 GAIPEELSR
-555 IRAISS
+555 IRATSS

-653 ILSILAIQVLKLEV
+653 ILSILAMQVLKLEI
-667 SDVFQFYLTSV
+667 SDVFKFYLTSV

>member
-1 MTYDRIRFRK
+1 
-11 RFQKGGRYMFE
+11 MFE

-27 LSFAGRQLL
+27 LSFAGRRLL

-66 GLISAT
+66 GLLSAT
-72 DPSVSYFFDGKEID
+72 DHSVSYFFDGKEID
-86 TENKKSASAFIAE
+86 IENKKSVSVFIAE
-99 EVAFVFQGQNLIND
+99 EVAFVFQGRNLIND

-127 GLNPDEIE
+127 GLSPDEIE

-141 LADLEISSLKHAYPE
+141 LADLQISSLKHAYPE

-161 EEQRVTIARALVTE
+161 EEQRVAIARALVTE

-197 SLLIDLAHKYHKI
+197 ALLIDLAHKYHKI

-215 HDEAMIARGD
+215 HDEAMIAIGD
-225 VQLHFKDHQLV
+225 VQLHFKDHKLV
-236 GNCLIL
+236 GNCLVL
-242 NSDEGIKDSKKWT
+242 NSDEGIKDSKKW
-255 SYLSS
+255 SSCLSS

-275 PRLLAFFIAFVVA
+275 PRLLAFFIALVVA

-334 LSFDKDEI
+334 LSFDKEEI
-342 ASISTSQN
+342 TSISTSQN
-350 IQTIK
+350 IQTVK
-355 PYIEFLSLGMTFDNS
+355 PYMEFLSLGMTFDNS

-439 SGSTV
+439 SGTTV

-456 SSMEKEGNV
+456 SSIEKEGNI

-491 FEYSPHGNTLFMN
+491 FEYSPYGNTLFMN

-546 SAIPEELSR
+546 GAIPEELSR

-653 ILSILAIQVLKLEV
+653 ILSILAMQVLKLEI
-667 SDVFQFYLTSV
+667 SDVFKFYLTSV

>member
-1 MTYDRIRFRK
+1 
-11 RFQKGGRYMFE
+11 MFE

-27 LSFAGRQLL
+27 LSFAGRRLL

-66 GLISAT
+66 GLLFAT

-86 TENKKSASAFIAE
+86 IENKKSVSVFIAE
-99 EVAFVFQGQNLIND
+99 EVAFVFQGRNLIND

-127 GLNPDEIE
+127 GLSPDEIE

-141 LADLEISSLKHAYPE
+141 LADLQISSLKHAYPE

-161 EEQRVTIARALVTE
+161 EEQRVAIARALVTG

-197 SLLIDLAHKYHKI
+197 ALLIDLAHKYHKI

-215 HDEAMIARGD
+215 HDEAMIAIGD
-225 VQLHFKDHQLV
+225 VQLHFKDHKLV
-236 GNCLIL
+236 ENCLIL
-242 NSDEGIKDSKKWT
+242 NSDEGIKDSKKW
-255 SYLSS
+255 SSCLSS

-275 PRLLAFFIAFVVA
+275 PRLLAFFIALVVA

-334 LSFDKDEI
+334 LSFDKEEI
-342 ASISTSQN
+342 TSISTSQN
-350 IQTIK
+350 IQTVK
-355 PYIEFLSLGMTFDNS
+355 PYMEFLSLGMTFDNS

-439 SGSTV
+439 AGTTV

-456 SSMEKEGNV
+456 SSIEKEGNI

-491 FEYSPHGNTLFMN
+491 FEYSPYGNTLFMN

-546 SAIPEELSR
+546 GAIPEELSR

-653 ILSILAIQVLKLEV
+653 ILSILAMQVLKLEI
-667 SDVFQFYLTSV
+667 SDVFKFYLTSV

>member
-1 MTYDRIRFRK
+1 
-11 RFQKGGRYMFE
+11 MFE

-27 LSFAGRQLL
+27 LSFAGRRLL

-66 GLISAT
+66 GLLSAT

-86 TENKKSASAFIAE
+86 IENKKSVSVFIAE
-99 EVAFVFQGQNLIND
+99 EVAFVFQGRNLIND

-127 GLNPDEIE
+127 DLSPDEIE

-141 LADLEISSLKHAYPE
+141 LADLQISSLKHAYPE

-161 EEQRVTIARALVTE
+161 EEQRVAIARALVTG

-197 SLLIDLAHKYHKI
+197 ALLIDLAHKYHKI

-215 HDEAMIARGD
+215 HDEAMIAIGD
-225 VQLHFKDHQLV
+225 VQLHFKDHKLV

-242 NSDEGIKDSKKWT
+242 NSDEGIKDSKKW
-255 SYLSS
+255 SSCLSS

-275 PRLLAFFIAFVVA
+275 PRLLAFFISLVVA

-334 LSFDKDEI
+334 LSFDKEEI
-342 ASISTSQN
+342 TSISTSQN
-350 IQTIK
+350 IQTVN

-439 SGSTV
+439 SGTTV

-456 SSMEKEGNV
+456 SSIEKEGNI

-491 FEYSPHGNTLFMN
+491 FEYSPYGNTLFMN

-546 SAIPEELSR
+546 GAIPEELSR

-614 EVGILKSLGYST
+614 EVGILKSLGHST

-653 ILSILAIQVLKLEV
+653 ILSILAMQVLKLEI
-667 SDVFQFYLTSV
+667 SDVFKFYLTSV

>member
-1 MTYDRIRFRK
+1 
-11 RFQKGGRYMFE
+11 MFE

-27 LSFAGRQLL
+27 LSFAGRRLL

-56 VGKSSLLNKI
+56 VGKSSLLNKM
-66 GLISAT
+66 GLLSAT

-86 TENKKSASAFIAE
+86 IENKKSVSVFIAE
-99 EVAFVFQGQNLIND
+99 EVAFVFQGRNLIND

-127 GLNPDEIE
+127 DLSPDEIE

-141 LADLEISSLKHAYPE
+141 LADLQISSLKHAYPE

-161 EEQRVTIARALVTE
+161 EEQRVAIARALVTG

-197 SLLIDLAHKYHKI
+197 ALLIDLAHKYHKI

-215 HDEAMIARGD
+215 HDEAMIAIGD
-225 VQLHFKDHQLV
+225 VQLHFKDHKLV

-242 NSDEGIKDSKKWT
+242 NSDEGIKDSKKW
-255 SYLSS
+255 SSCLSS

-275 PRLLAFFIAFVVA
+275 PRLLAFFISLVVA

-334 LSFDKDEI
+334 LSFDKEEI
-342 ASISTSQN
+342 TSISTSQN
-350 IQTIK
+350 IQTVN

-439 SGSTV
+439 SGTTV

-456 SSMEKEGNV
+456 SSIEKEGNI

-491 FEYSPHGNTLFMN
+491 FEYSPYGNTLFMN

-546 SAIPEELSR
+546 GAIPEELSR

-653 ILSILAIQVLKLEV
+653 ILSILAMQVLKLEI
-667 SDVFQFYLTSV
+667 SDVFKFYLTSV

>member
-1 MTYDRIRFRK
+1 
-11 RFQKGGRYMFE
+11 MFE

-27 LSFAGRQLL
+27 LSFAGRRLL

-66 GLISAT
+66 GLLSAT

-86 TENKKSASAFIAE
+86 IENKKSVSVFIAE
-99 EVAFVFQGQNLIND
+99 EVAFVFQGRNLIND

-127 GLNPDEIE
+127 DLSPDEIE

-141 LADLEISSLKHAYPE
+141 LADLQISSLKYAYPE

-161 EEQRVTIARALVTE
+161 EEQRVAIARALVTG

-197 SLLIDLAHKYHKI
+197 ALLIDLAHKYHKI

-215 HDEAMIARGD
+215 HDEAMIAIGD
-225 VQLHFKDHQLV
+225 VQLHFKDHKLV
-236 GNCLIL
+236 ENCLIL
-242 NSDEGIKDSKKWT
+242 NSDEGIKDSKKW
-255 SYLSS
+255 SSCLSS

-275 PRLLAFFIAFVVA
+275 PRLLAFFIALVVA
-288 IAVTSINFQSLFA
+288 IAVTSINIQSLFA
-301 DKYHQLVNN
+301 AKYHQLVNN

-334 LSFDKDEI
+334 LSFDKEEI
-342 ASISTSQN
+342 TSISISQN
-350 IQTIK
+350 IQTVK
-355 PYIEFLSLGMTFDNS
+355 PYMEFLSLGMTFDNS

-439 SGSTV
+439 SGTTV

-456 SSMEKEGNV
+456 SSIEKEGNI

-491 FEYSPHGNTLFMN
+491 FEYSPYGNTLFMN

-519 PMTKMALDGFP
+519 PMTKIALDGFP
-530 LKSWMPSA
+530 FKSWMPSA

-546 SAIPEELSR
+546 GAIPEELSR

-653 ILSILAIQVLKLEV
+653 ILSILAMQVLKLEI
-667 SDVFQFYLTSV
+667 SDVFKFYLTSV

-698 TTCRQTVVDTI
+698 TTCRQTVVDII